1 MSPSWST
8 WIVKSKN
15 TAEACR
21 GDVNHP
27 LHGISRACEPD
38 FSSAWAWI
46 TCVSHLLHNSLYC
59 SSLGNNSYLH
69 CQQPKHAAK
78 YNIFLCIFPQEAQ
91 KKMLLWGNWG
101 PLVSPLENLCS
112 LSREGS
118 SSVEFLFQKGE
129 TNSHL
134 SPCKSL
140 ESWKWVTGLIQT
152 KIELN
157 V

>member
-15 TAEACR
+15 TAQACR
-21 GDVNHP
+21 GDVNYA
-27 LHGISRACEPD
+27 LHGISCAL
-38 FSSAWAWI
+38 WAWI
-46 TCVSHLLHNSLYC
+46 TYVSHLQRIFLHNSLYC
-59 SSLGNNSYLH
+59 SSLGNNCYLH

-78 YNIFLCIFPQEAQ
+78 YNIFLCTFPQETQ

-101 PLVSPLENLCS
+101 PLVSPLEKLCS
-112 LSREGS
+112 LSIEGS
-118 SSVEFLFQKGE
+118 SSIEFLFQKGE

-140 ESWKWVTGLIQT
+140 ESWKWITGLIQT
-152 KIELN
+152 KIKLN